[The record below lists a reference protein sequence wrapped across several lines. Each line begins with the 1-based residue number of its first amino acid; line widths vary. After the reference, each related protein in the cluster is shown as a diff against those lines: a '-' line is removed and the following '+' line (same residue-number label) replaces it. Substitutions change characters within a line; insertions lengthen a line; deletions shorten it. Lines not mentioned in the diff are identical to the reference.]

1 MSNPEQKFKFDS
13 KAFEQKWKN
22 LVGIQN
28 ESEKE
33 TAAKKTGAEMIA
45 SLDNYEQNLENVRD
59 KISNSEEHLNEE
71 AKKSLRAGDQTRAKR
86 LLKKKKLLAQRRA
99 TLNSMMLQIDEMKDS
114 IEACEEVKEYFDI
127 AKESINVI
135 HKLQSQVSAEELSQL
150 EEGFEEMKENKREI
164 ADMFQNILNENEQE
178 FDQEYKDLLQEVEK
192 TTRFTLRMACTL
204 PRLEIT
210 HQTQAISD
218 DLYKIDLTIRNN
230 GYLPT
235 YLTDS
240 LLDLQLDHAIKVE
253 INGGELISG
262 QKISEIE
269 KLEGF
274 GGIPSSLGFYANI
287 TTEAYQPLKQTLSYI
302 VKGKA
307 GDEIS
312 FNISSPKT
320 GYQEIKLAL

>member
-192 TTRFTLRMACTL
+192 EKAPNL
-204 PRLEIT
+204 PNPNT
-210 HQTQAISD
+210 
-218 DLYKIDLTIRNN
+218 
-230 GYLPT
+230 
-235 YLTDS
+235 
-240 LLDLQLDHAIKVE
+240 
-253 INGGELISG
+253 EL
-262 QKISEIE
+262 
-269 KLEGF
+269 F
-274 GGIPSSLGFYANI
+274 NTNI
-287 TTEAYQPLKQTLSYI
+287 TNT
-302 VKGKA
+302 
-307 GDEIS
+307 
-312 FNISSPKT
+312 
-320 GYQEIKLAL
+320 IKNNNNDLESELV